1 MSTISQIQPWIEK
14 LPQSSVMI
22 RIRVGDT
29 SLQTVATIAIE
40 GRGYRDTDSDFAAIW
55 HTLEDLPDVI
65 TSSLEDNGYGD
76 LYKKG
81 RLHAYDVK
89 GKSNSSRA
97 ITATHGRIAT
107 LSGADRA
114 IEKLTEGLLAATAE
128 NRKVIAILAET
139 LTHREDRMSEA
150 IDAAMDSRADA
161 LDADAYSMA
170 LEMLN
175 ESPEEGNDPL
185 KTQAATVLGQ
195 VANMFT
201 GQQNQNQAPTKEQIR
216 NWVSNPEFV
225 KEMMQD
231 PDIQADLYSA
241 FMEGF
246 PDEGD
251 NPEDA
256 PETDKPEI

>member
-139 LTHREDRMSEA
+139 LTHREERMTEA
-150 IDAAMDSRADA
+150 IDAAMESRADA

-175 ESPEEGNDPL
+175 ESPEEGTDPL

-195 VANMFT
+195 VANMIT
-201 GQQNQNQAPTKEQIR
+201 GQSPNRTPSKEEIR
-216 NWVSNPEFV
+216 SWMSNPEFIR
-225 KEMMQD
+225 EMMQD
-231 PDIQADLYSA
+231 PDIQADFMEA
-241 FMEGF
+241 FMHGF
-246 PDEGD
+246 PEDDPKREDE
-251 NPEDA
+251 
-256 PETDKPEI
+256 PETDTTEL